1 MLFRGRTHLPLADRG
16 PLRVMFI
23 TTFMPVGGAETLL
36 VDLVRRLD
44 RTRFAPELCCLK
56 HLGPLGEV
64 LAQEVPTFT
73 GLLANKY
80 DLRVLPRLTRLFR
93 ERQIDAIVTVGAGDR
108 MFWGRLA
115 AAAAGVPAVLCA
127 LHSTGW
133 PDRIQR
139 LNRMLNP
146 LTDSFIGV
154 AERHGRYLV
163 DSEGFPPEKVR
174 VIPNGID
181 INRFAPRPL
190 DADLRA
196 QWNIGPDDPT
206 AGIVAALRPEKNH
219 DLFLEMAQRVL
230 RTTPQAKF
238 LIVGDGAERARLEAK
253 AGELGVAA
261 AVRFCGN
268 QSDVP
273 KMLSLMDVVLLT
285 SHVEA
290 APVSILEAMACG
302 KPIVSTRVGSVSEM
316 ALHGETGWMV
326 QPGDANDLA
335 KRVTELFRDPA
346 MARKFGETGRQR
358 VVEKYSV
365 ELMVKGYEDLITEIY
380 ASKAGSQPRPQ
391 RELVGA

>member
-1 MLFRGRTHLPLADRG
+1 
-16 PLRVMFI
+16 
-23 TTFMPVGGAETLL
+23 
-36 VDLVRRLD
+36 
-44 RTRFAPELCCLK
+44 
-56 HLGPLGEV
+56 
-64 LAQEVPTFT
+64 
-73 GLLANKY
+73 
-80 DLRVLPRLTRLFR
+80 
-93 ERQIDAIVTVGAGDR
+93 
-108 MFWGRLA
+108 
-115 AAAAGVPAVLCA
+115 
-127 LHSTGW
+127 
-133 PDRIQR
+133 
-139 LNRMLNP
+139 
-146 LTDSFIGV
+146 V

-238 LIVGDGAERARLEAK
+238 LIVGDGAERTRLEAK
-253 AGELGVAA
+253 AGELGVTA

-302 KPIVSTRVGSVSEM
+302 KPVVSTRVGSVSEM

-335 KRVTELFRDPA
+335 KRVTELFRDPV
-346 MARKFGETGRQR
+346 MARKFGEIGRQR

-365 ELMVKGYEDLITEIY
+365 ELMVKGYEDLITEVY
-380 ASKAGSQPRPQ
+380 ASKVASQPRPQ
-391 RELVGA
+391 RELIGA

>member
-1 MLFRGRTHLPLADRG
+1 MFFRGRTHLPLADRG

-36 VDLVRRLD
+36 TDLVRRLD
-44 RTRFAPELCCLK
+44 RTRFIPELCCLK

-73 GLLANKY
+73 GLLSNKY
-80 DLRVLPRLTRLFR
+80 DVRVLPRLTGLLK

-115 AAAAGVPAVLCA
+115 AAAAGVPVVLCA

-133 PDRIQR
+133 PDKIQR
-139 LNRMLNP
+139 LNRMLTR
-146 LTDSFIGV
+146 LTDAFIGV
-154 AERHGRYLV
+154 ADRHGRFLV
-163 DSEGFPPEKVR
+163 DNEGFPPEKVR

-181 INRFAPRPL
+181 INRFAPRPI
-190 DADLRA
+190 DPALRA
-196 QWNIGPDDPT
+196 RWNVGPNDPT

-230 RTTPQAKF
+230 PTNPQAKF
-238 LIVGDGAERARLEAK
+238 LIVGDGAERARLEEK
-253 AGELGVAA
+253 ARELGVTG

-268 QSDVP
+268 QSDIP
-273 KMLSLMDVVLLT
+273 TMLSLMDVSLLT

-302 KPIVSTRVGSVSEM
+302 KPVVSTRVGSVSEM
-316 ALHGETGWMV
+316 ALHGETGWLV
-326 QPGDANDLA
+326 QPGDVNDLA

-346 MARKFGETGRQR
+346 MSQRFGETGRRR

-365 ELMVKGYEDLITEIY
+365 ELMVKGYEELLTEVY
-380 ASKAGSQPRPQ
+380 ASKATSAPRSQ